1 MIGTILKII
10 AREASTYLDRDLGA
24 STGKK
29 SVVLHKPRLDDE
41 GNKLDI
47 PDNSVSVSLFN
58 IEEDLTQRSAIFPKK
73 VIDGKVYR
81 QNPPVHLNLYIIFL
95 ANFPNDYES
104 ELNYTTK
111 IIEFFQQKNTFT
123 PEDTKGLAELN
134 IEKLVFKLD
143 NIPLS
148 SENGAFWNLLNAKY
162 LPYVIYRVSTLI
174 VQAPEREDDTPLVEK
189 VDIDAKPKKL

>member
-1 MIGTILKII
+1 MIGTILNII
-10 AREASTYLDRDLGA
+10 AREASEYLDKDLGA

-29 SVVLHKPRLDDE
+29 SVILHKPRLDDD
-41 GNKLDI
+41 GAKLDI
-47 PDNSVSVSLFN
+47 PDNSVSLSLFN
-58 IEEDLTQRSAIFPKK
+58 IEEDLTQRSAIIPKK

-81 QNPPVHLNLYIIFL
+81 QNPPVHLNLYIVFL

-111 IIEFFQQKNTFT
+111 VIEFFQRKNTFT
-123 PEDTKGLAELN
+123 STNTKGLEDLN

-162 LPYVIYRVSTLI
+162 LPCVIYRVSTLI
-174 VQAPEREDDTPLVEK
+174 IQDPEREDDTPLVDR
-189 VDIDAKPKKL
+189 VDIDTKPKRI